1 VSSAPEDRLVSW
13 EEIQDIELVV
23 LRRMKEFAMGS
34 HKSVFQGAGF
44 DLVGLREWEPGD
56 RVAGIDWPQS
66 SLNNF
71 SPLLT
76 REFEQESTASV
87 VIVADS
93 SLSTRCGAGGTPIA
107 KVIARTVATLSLA
120 AAFFQDLVGLITMDG
135 TQRRLVV
142 PLRTGR
148 NHAVHCA
155 EVYQDCLSD
164 DRTSKTLHQVASLAG
179 LLRKRSLIPVVTDFL
194 ADDPKSVI
202 EECAALSGVHDVF
215 MVVIDCAFAFKL
227 PRVSAGWIEAYDVES
242 GVSRVFSSGEVELFE
257 RRVKSWQD
265 ESVQLGQACGLEI
278 VRVKPGNEHQA
289 LAAFLNGRR
298 AQKQ

>member
-1 VSSAPEDRLVSW
+1 MNSVPADRLVSW

-56 RVAGIDWPQS
+56 RAAAIDWPQS

-87 VIVADS
+87 VVVADN

-120 AAFFQDLVGLITMDG
+120 AAFFQDLVGLVTMNG
-135 TQRRLVV
+135 TERRLVV

-155 EVYQDCLSD
+155 EIYQQCLSD
-164 DRTSKTLHQVASLAG
+164 DYTSTTLHQGASLAG
-179 LLRKRSLIPVVTDFL
+179 LLRKRSLIPVVTDCL
-194 ADDPKSVI
+194 TDDPRRVI
-202 EECAALSGVHDVF
+202 TEFAALNGFHDVF
-215 MVVIDCAFAFKL
+215 MVVIDCTFAFRL
-227 PRVSAGWIEAYDVES
+227 PRVRAGWIEAYDVES
-242 GVSRVFSSGEVELFE
+242 GVSRVFSSEEVEQFE
-257 RRVKSWQD
+257 RTVKSWQD
-265 ESVQLGQACGLEI
+265 ESVQLGRECGLDV
-278 VRVKPGNEHQA
+278 VRIKPGKEYQA

-298 AQKQ
+298 TQKR

>member
-1 VSSAPEDRLVSW
+1 MNSTPEDRLVSW

-56 RVAGIDWPQS
+56 RVAAIDWSQS

-71 SPLLT
+71 SPILT

-93 SLSTRCGAGGTPIA
+93 SLSTRCGAGGMPIA

-120 AAFFQDLVGLITMDG
+120 AAFFQDLVGLVTMNG
-135 TQRRLVV
+135 TERRLVV

-155 EVYQDCLSD
+155 EIYQDCLSD
-164 DRTSKTLHQVASLAG
+164 DQTSRTLQQGTSLSG
-179 LLRKRSLIPVVTDFL
+179 LLRKRSLIPVVTDCL
-194 ADDPKSVI
+194 TSDPKTVVR
-202 EECAALSGVHDVF
+202 ECAALSGLHDVF
-215 MVVIDCAFAFKL
+215 MVMIDCAFAFRL
-227 PRVSAGWIEAYDVES
+227 PRVSAGWVEAYDIES
-242 GVSRVFSSGEVELFE
+242 GASRVFSSEEVEEFE
-257 RRVKSWQD
+257 RTVESWQD
-265 ESVQLGQACGLEI
+265 ESVEFCRECGLDV
-278 VRVKPGNEHQA
+278 VRVKPGEEHQA
-289 LAAFLNGRR
+289 LAAFLNSRR
-298 AQKQ
+298 AQKR

>member
-1 VSSAPEDRLVSW
+1 MNSTPEDRLVSW

-56 RVAGIDWPQS
+56 RVAAIDWSQS

-71 SPLLT
+71 SPILT

-93 SLSTRCGAGGTPIA
+93 SLSTRCGAGGMPIA

-120 AAFFQDLVGLITMDG
+120 AAFFQDLVGLVTMNG
-135 TQRRLVV
+135 TERRLVV

-155 EVYQDCLSD
+155 EIYQDCLSD
-164 DRTSKTLHQVASLAG
+164 DQTSRTLQQGTSLSG
-179 LLRKRSLIPVVTDFL
+179 LLRKRSLIPVVTDCL
-194 ADDPKSVI
+194 TNDPKTVVR
-202 EECAALSGVHDVF
+202 ECAALSGLHDVF
-215 MVVIDCAFAFKL
+215 MVMIDCAFAFRL
-227 PRVSAGWIEAYDVES
+227 PRVSAGWVEAYDIES
-242 GVSRVFSSGEVELFE
+242 GASRVFSSEEVEEFE
-257 RRVKSWQD
+257 RTVESWQD
-265 ESVQLGQACGLEI
+265 ESVEFGRECGLDV
-278 VRVKPGNEHQA
+278 VRVKPGEEHQA
-289 LAAFLNGRR
+289 LAVFLNSRR
-298 AQKQ
+298 AQKR